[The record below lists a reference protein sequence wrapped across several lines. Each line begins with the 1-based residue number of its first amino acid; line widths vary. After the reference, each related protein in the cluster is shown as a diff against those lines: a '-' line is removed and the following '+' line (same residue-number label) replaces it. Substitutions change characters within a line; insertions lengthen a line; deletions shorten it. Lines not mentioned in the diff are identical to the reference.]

1 MAQDNAQSSDDDT
14 DGKSDDSQ
22 NKDNCSEKDDDSSSG
37 KDDDGQESEK
47 DDEIKVAKTE
57 TNAALLTQ
65 LYQRESF
72 RRSKG
77 YGASGTG
84 SRIWRVQR
92 LTALALIPLAIWFVV
107 SLLASM
113 TGTGADPA
121 AWLGAPINAVLLAAF
136 ILLALRHATIGLR
149 VVLEDYVHTRA
160 ALTTATLALYA
171 ASWLTGLA
179 AIGGLLTLFFKS
191 VGGA

>member
-1 MAQDNAQSSDDDT
+1 MAQDKTQQTDAKTDNSQSKDKPSTTQDN
-14 DGKSDDSQ
+14 DGGK
-22 NKDNCSEKDDDSSSG
+22 SEKDN
-37 KDDDGQESEK
+37 
-47 DDEIKVAKTE
+47 EIKVAKTE

-65 LYQRESF
+65 LYQREAF

-84 SRIWRVQR
+84 SRIWRAQR
-92 LTALALIPLAIWFVV
+92 LTALALIPLAIWFIV
-107 SLLASM
+107 SLLVNM
-113 TGTGADPA
+113 TGAGADPA
-121 AWLGAPINAVLLAAF
+121 AWLGSPITAVLLAAF
-136 ILLALRHATIGLR
+136 IVMALRHATIGLR

-171 ASWLTGLA
+171 AAWLTGLA

>member
-1 MAQDNAQSSDDDT
+1 MAQDKTQQTDAQDDDG
-14 DGKSDDSQ
+14 GK
-22 NKDNCSEKDDDSSSG
+22 SEKDN
-37 KDDDGQESEK
+37 
-47 DDEIKVAKTE
+47 EIKVAKTE

-84 SRIWRVQR
+84 SGIWRVQR
-92 LTALALIPLAIWFVV
+92 LTALALIPLAIWFLV
-107 SLLASM
+107 SLLVNM
-113 TGTGADPA
+113 TGVGADPA
-121 AWLGAPINAVLLAAF
+121 AWLGSPIPAVLLAAF
-136 ILLALRHATIGLR
+136 IVMALRHATIGLR
-149 VVLEDYVHTRA
+149 VVLEDYVHTRG
-160 ALTTATLALYA
+160 ALTTATLALYGA
-171 ASWLTGLA
+171 AWLTGLA

>member
-1 MAQDNAQSSDDDT
+1 MAQSKTPNNDGDADTANEDGEAKNGSSGNTDNTSSDKQSDDDEA
-14 DGKSDDSQ
+14 GS
-22 NKDNCSEKDDDSSSG
+22 
-37 KDDDGQESEK
+37 

-65 LYQRESF
+65 LYQREAF

-84 SRIWRVQR
+84 SRIWRAQR
-92 LTALALIPLAIWFVV
+92 LTALALIPLAIWFLVA
-107 SLLASM
+107 LLVNM
-113 TGTGADPA
+113 TGKGADPA
-121 AWLGAPINAVLLAAF
+121 AWLGAPINAVLIAAF
-136 ILLALRHATIGLR
+136 VILALRHATIGLI
-149 VVLEDYVHTRA
+149 VVLEDYVHSRA
-160 ALTTATLALYA
+160 LLTVATLALYA
-171 ASWLTGLA
+171 AAWATGLA

>member
-1 MAQDNAQSSDDDT
+1 MAKDKSEKTDAQDN
-14 DGKSDDSQ
+14 DGGK
-22 NKDNCSEKDDDSSSG
+22 SEKDN
-37 KDDDGQESEK
+37 
-47 DDEIKVAKTE
+47 EIKVAKTE

-65 LYQRESF
+65 LYQREAF

-84 SRIWRVQR
+84 SRIWRAQR

-121 AWLGAPINAVLLAAF
+121 AWLGSPINAILLSAF
-136 ILLALRHATIGLR
+136 IVMALRHATIGLR
-149 VVLEDYVHTRA
+149 VVLEDYVHSRA

-171 ASWLTGLA
+171 AAWLTGLA